1 MSFCHFQDDCPRS
14 HDVRQPKKMELCKF
28 WLMECCAKKDKCS
41 YMHGDFP
48 CKFYYLGLKC
58 TNKECKFTHGKP
70 LNDNLKQVLLKHLDT
85 APKEILG
92 DFPRIGRENATK
104 MMAQTHIK
112 LCQEFN
118 VPLPESEK
126 EKEKPNKIPSLLDMN
141 LKPPNFTKNDKK
153 SNKLSSRWLQNESKS
168 SPSRDVPQSS
178 STVPPTGPGDVILAD
193 LDKILSQKQVESM
206 AAIGVTTVNH
216 INNLTVAQL
225 NELGLSLATIGEIQA
240 SAMNIGAV
248 KVVKEAEVIELKVE
262 DVDLR
267 QTPPSL
273 QNLDVDMR
281 VIPSAD
287 EPQSAK
293 SPDTIMSP
301 NQSDADDCYK
311 KPEAPQRPSTSNH
324 VLMSPP
330 GGGLDYSQYLK
341 DSNISNDEEVEDEPG
356 LSIDETYCTSDY
368 EQEDKK
374 DSQSEDDHQSQDEA
388 QPKFELPLLPPSFD
402 TSNFLK
408 STTKID
414 ISSSVSQLMEKEAP
428 KVVVSESPSPSR
440 DPRMRDPRMKSSPV
454 ADQSKESPKAPE
466 IASPTYRDPRQA
478 KLLEAPRRTSI
489 YEIESPSE
497 DEELI
502 TKIDRDKDMR
512 MPFLR
517 DAENGDID
525 LRFPFTPM
533 SNYVPATE
541 IEASFGTHIFEK
553 YEVYVV
559 EVPKPDYSDIKRSFR
574 QSENTQDPRLKKL
587 CGLLDETATSTS
599 KVGLPNILPA
609 DPRKRKLE
617 RDEPVAP
624 KKLQISTI
632 LQKSKHYNELS
643 SSQKMVVN
651 EVLAELSKQLKLF
664 HADPSPNKIF
674 DSGFVTQRPKLQ
686 QILIGLNVFVNAE
699 GDFEEIKEMPM
710 VTMPNIHQL
719 PPPIIPNLPP
729 PSLLSLNQP
738 PPAFLGRPPLLG
750 LAPNM
755 PFSNFDPQDVAH
767 MNFSH
772 MNQGGMPFGSDQ
784 FNRDFGS
791 NQNRRDQ
798 RQQNSGFRNNNNNNN
813 RNNNY
818 SRHRRN

>member
-1 MSFCHFQDDCPRS
+1 
-14 HDVRQPKKMELCKF
+14 
-28 WLMECCAKKDKCS
+28 MECCAKKDKCS

-70 LNDNLKQVLLKHLDT
+70 LNENLKSVLLKHLDT

-92 DFPRIGRENATK
+92 DFPRLGRENASK
-104 MMAQTHIK
+104 MMAETHIK
-112 LCQEFN
+112 LCKEFN
-118 VPLPESEK
+118 VPLPETEK
-126 EKEKPNKIPSLLDMN
+126 EKEKPNKIPSLLEMN
-141 LKPPNFTKNDKK
+141 LKPPSFSKNDKK
-153 SNKLSSRWLQNESKS
+153 SNKLSSRWLQNEAKS
-168 SPSRDVPQSS
+168 SPSRSSPQRNSAA
-178 STVPPTGPGDVILAD
+178 PPPGPGDVILAD
-193 LDKILSQKQVESM
+193 LTKILSKQQVESM

-240 SAMNIGAV
+240 SAINIGTAISAKEE
-248 KVVKEAEVIELKVE
+248 KVTEIAEIKVE

-267 QTPPSL
+267 EPPHTL

-281 VIPSAD
+281 VIPKAE

-301 NQSDADDCYK
+301 NQSESDEVYK
-311 KPEAPQRPSTSNH
+311 KPEAPQRPTTSNH

-330 GGGLDYSQYLK
+330 GGGLDYSQYLR

-402 TSNFLK
+402 TTNFLK
-408 STTKID
+408 STMKID
-414 ISSSVSQLMEKEAP
+414 ISSSVSQLMKKEDPKEAAN
-428 KVVVSESPSPSR
+428 ESPSPSRR
-440 DPRMRDPRMKSSPV
+440 DPRMRDPRMKASPI
-454 ADQSKESPKAPE
+454 AEQSKMESPKAPE
-466 IASPTYRDPRQA
+466 IESPIYRDPRQA
-478 KLLEAPRRTSI
+478 KMQEAPRRTSI

-497 DEELI
+497 DEDLV

-553 YEVYVV
+553 YEVHVV
-559 EVPKPDYSDIKRSFR
+559 DVAKPDYSDIKRSFR
-574 QSENTQDPRLKKL
+574 QNENTQDPRLKKL
-587 CGLLDETATSTS
+587 CGLLDDNTSTS

-609 DPRKRKLE
+609 DPRKRKVE
-617 RDEPVAP
+617 REEQAAP

-699 GDFEEIKEMPM
+699 GEFEEIKEMPM

-755 PFSNFDPQDVAH
+755 PFSNFDPQDVQH
-767 MNFSH
+767 MNFQQ
-772 MNQGGMPFGSDQ
+772 MNQGNMPFGGDQ
-784 FNRDFGS
+784 FNNRDFGGS

-798 RQQNSGFRNNNNNNN
+798 RQQNSGFRNHSSNNN
-813 RNNNY
+813 RNNNNY